1 MKNEEK
7 INIIRP
13 FGPGIGLATIPK
25 ILVDKINNFVDEVV
39 KDKKKSKD
47 LDYGHK
53 LAGEVTQEIFLPSEM
68 LQGEI
73 LNFFVSIWKS
83 YVEILTNKKLTK
95 FNLIRCWVVRQFEGE
110 YNPAHWHG
118 GHISGVAYLKLPDS
132 FGDNI
137 QKNKK
142 INKHGDISFIHGQH
156 MFLCDAVASFKP
168 KVGDFYI
175 FPNYLIHSVNPFYS
189 SGERRSISFNGV
201 IDNDIYDVYSSK

>member
-1 MKNEEK
+1 M
-7 INIIRP
+7 
-13 FGPGIGLATIPK
+13 
-25 ILVDKINNFVDEVV
+25 
-39 KDKKKSKD
+39 
-47 LDYGHK
+47 
-53 LAGEVTQEIFLPSEM
+53 AGEVSYEIRITEEFLNKG
-68 LQGEI
+68 LLKFLGHA
-73 LNFFVSIWKS
+73 
-83 YVEILTNKKLTK
+83 VENYIKLSTGK
-95 FNLIRCWVVRQFEGE
+95 NIKTFNLIAAWVVGQFKNE

-132 FGDNI
+132 FGENI

-189 SGERRSISFNGV
+189 SGERRSISFNGL